1 MLEIFVCIATI
12 VAMAKIAS
20 ADDQSPL
27 LWGLITFAL
36 VAACVVLIPLP
47 FIRVGI
53 AFVVAIAAMITYK
66 VVSNR

>member
-12 VAMAKIAS
+12 VAMVKIAS

-27 LWGLITFAL
+27 LWGLVTFL
-36 VAACVVLIPLP
+36 VVTACVVFIPLA

-53 AFVVAIAAMITYK
+53 AFVVSLAAMIVYK
-66 VVSNR
+66 IVKNR